1 MTHSTSPASSFVRK
15 SVILLVVI
23 NLLCYL
29 DRYLIAAVVP
39 EIIQEFLPDSKNPRA
54 IAGLLSTAFL
64 VAYMVTAPIFGYFAD
79 RFSRWKLIA
88 LSVAVWSLACGAS
101 GLAGS
106 FFVLLMTRI
115 FLGVG
120 EAGYGPAAPTILSD
134 LYPVERRGFILS
146 CFYIAIPV
154 GSAFGYLLGGIVSH
168 HWSWHWAFFI
178 MTPPGLLLALLCLM
192 MKDPRKAPVQK
203 EARKTSFI
211 EDYRQLV
218 RIPSLLINIAAQ
230 TALTFSVGGIAFW
243 MPTYLHEAHGFDL
256 DKGNFYFGAITV
268 VGGLTSTLIGGLLA
282 DRLRNRFA
290 GSYFL
295 VSGWGMILGFVSI
308 IAILYCPFPA
318 AWIFVFLAIFFLF
331 LNTGPSNTA
340 LANVTPPSIRA
351 TAFAVNI
358 FIIHALGDAISP
370 SIIGGICDKT
380 NWNTALL
387 FVSGVTLVAGVL
399 WLMSMKALVTDT
411 QKVQELEEQLSATA
425 DSQTTR

>member
-1 MTHSTSPASSFVRK
+1 MTTAPVSSLAKK
-15 SVILLVVI
+15 SVALLLII

-39 EIIQEFLPDSKNPRA
+39 EIIKEFLPDSHNPRA

-64 VAYMVTAPIFGYFAD
+64 VAYMITAPIFGYFAD

-88 LSVAVWSLACGAS
+88 LSVAAWSLACGAS

-106 FFVLLMTRI
+106 FLALLMTRV
-115 FLGVG
+115 FLGIG

-134 LYPVERRGFILS
+134 LFPVERRGFILS

-154 GSAFGYLLGGIVSH
+154 GSALGYLIGGVVSH

-178 MTPPGLLLALLCLM
+178 MTPPGLLLALLCFF
-192 MKDPRKAPVQK
+192 MKDPRKIPVQK
-203 EARKTSFI
+203 EARKASVI
-211 EDYRQLV
+211 DDYIQLL
-218 RIPSLLINIAAQ
+218 RIPSLMINIAAQ
-230 TALTFSVGGIAFW
+230 TALTFSIGGIAFW

-256 DKGNFYFGAITV
+256 EKGNLYFGAITV
-268 VGGLTSTLIGGLLA
+268 VGGLISTLAGGLLA
-282 DRLRNRFA
+282 DRLRSRFP

-295 VSGWGMILGFVSI
+295 VSGWGMVLGFLSI
-308 IAILYCPFPA
+308 LAMLYCPFPA

-340 LANVTPPSIRA
+340 LANVTPPAVRA

-370 SIIGGICDKT
+370 SIIGGICDRT
-380 NWNTALL
+380 NWNVAMI
-387 FVSGVTLVAGVL
+387 FVAGITLLAGIL
-399 WLMSMKALVTDT
+399 WLLSTRALVEDT
-411 QKVQELEEQLSATA
+411 RKVQELEEQLSATPNSHPA
-425 DSQTTR
+425 H